1 MIAVKAATGLTGF
14 VAKHLGVTPLVAAGI
29 KYLAMGGIIF
39 AGYHVWKANVKK
51 DIVTDIVIEAQEGA
65 IEGQQQSADNTAE
78 DNQSKS
84 NHEASSAERELV
96 NANKFL
102 RQQSARLE
110 ALEEEN
116 ERLKNYADNRPCLR
130 EPWPDSLQWRGGFDL
145 NQRDQDSGP
154 NPN

>member
-1 MIAVKAATGLTGF
+1 MIKAATGLTGF
-14 VAKHLGVTPLVAAGI
+14 VAKHLGVTPIVAAGI
-29 KYLAMGGIIF
+29 KYLTMGGIIF
-39 AGYHVWKANVKK
+39 GAYHIWKANVKK

-65 IEGQQQSADNTAE
+65 IGQQQQSADNTAE
-78 DNQSKS
+78 DTQSKS
-84 NHEASSAERELV
+84 NHETSSAERELE

-145 NQRDQDSGP
+145 NQRDKDTSPDP
-154 NPN
+154 N